1 MKYTTAKVFVDDSLR
16 DATRPQIAI
25 DATENNTLLP
35 TAWNGYGYNGR
46 GIGRNQ
52 IFNTDVNLSETF
64 RPAQQKE
71 IRKPSIVY
79 IVMDTR
85 NSSEQCGINAVYCR
99 YTTNVDTGQAD
110 AYRHNKVVNILK
122 ADSSV
127 SQTPVSSRAN
137 PYLTLKEGRTEKSAP
152 KYIQWTADV
161 RHPMNA
167 IKGKEGLDD
176 EQEFPVA
183 VILLLYRF
191 HPDYLH
197 AETEISDR
205 ITFTGGGNPP
215 LNRFGRRGVPDRM
228 PRIQARMN
236 SSSSSWSRGEKCCGV
251 SKLWS
256 GDSHWRIDAGFLRCQ
271 IC

>member
-1 MKYTTAKVFVDDSLR
+1 MDEKEWNYFTLIELLIAISIIAILAGMLLPALNAAREKAYSIKCASNQKQIGTAFSLYIDDYKGYYPCWGTRIAQDAYIIGGSWDKGLCLLKYAAAKVFVDDSLR
-16 DATRPQIAI
+16 NATKPQLAI

-64 RPAQQKE
+64 RPAQLKE

-85 NSSEQCGINAVYCR
+85 SSSEQCGINAVYSC

-137 PYLTLKEGRTEKSAP
+137 PYLTLKEGRTGNSAP
-152 KYIQWTADV
+152 KYIQWTGGRT
-161 RHPMNA
+161 RHPN
-167 IKGKEGLDD
+167 EC
-176 EQEFPVA
+176 E
-183 VILLLYRF
+183 
-191 HPDYLH
+191 
-197 AETEISDR
+197 
-205 ITFTGGGNPP
+205 
-215 LNRFGRRGVPDRM
+215 
-228 PRIQARMN
+228 
-236 SSSSSWSRGEKCCGV
+236 
-251 SKLWS
+251 
-256 GDSHWRIDAGFLRCQ
+256 
-271 IC
+271 